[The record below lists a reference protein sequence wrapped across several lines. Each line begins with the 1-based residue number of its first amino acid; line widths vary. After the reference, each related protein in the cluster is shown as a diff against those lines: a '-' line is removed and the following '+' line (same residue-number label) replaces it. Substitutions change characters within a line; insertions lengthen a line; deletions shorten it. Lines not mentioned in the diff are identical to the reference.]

1 MDHFQTKQD
10 QVASMSDQE
19 DVIGPF
25 SFKKKSAALT
35 PISKKYIMLTS
46 KLGDVNFGVMEAH
59 IRYCY

>member
-1 MDHFQTKQD
+1 
-10 QVASMSDQE
+10 MSDQE
-19 DVIGPF
+19 DVIRPF
-25 SFKKKSAALT
+25 SFKKKSAALI